1 MDIKLEKVGLRRL
14 KPSDAVYLLKWLT
27 NPVVLEFYEG
37 RDFQCSMEIVQEH
50 FYDSDP
56 GVERWSITYDNLPI
70 GYLQSYFVTE
80 EMQQEYHYNGNEKVV
95 YAIDQ
100 FIGEPELWGKGIGRT
115 FLRLIQNY
123 LVQEK
128 GAEVILLDP
137 HADNPRAI
145 RTYQA
150 VGFQPV
156 KFLPA
161 HELHEGIMRD
171 CWLMVWYADGRKLQS
186 LPEFMERYY

>member
-1 MDIKLEKVGLRRL
+1 MDMELNKIGLRRL
-14 KPSDAVYLLKWLT
+14 KPSDAAYLLKWLT
-27 NPVVLEFYEG
+27 NPTVLEFYEG

-56 GVERWSITYDNLPI
+56 WVERWAITYDSFPI
-70 GYLQSYFVTE
+70 GYLQSYHATE
-80 EMQQEYHYNGNEKVV
+80 EMQQEYHYDGNEQVV

-115 FLRLIQNY
+115 FLRLIQDY
-123 LVQEK
+123 LVREK

-145 RTYQA
+145 RAYQS

-161 HELHEGIMRD
+161 HELHEGVMRD
-171 CWLMVWYADGRKLQS
+171 CWLLAWYADRRKLPS
-186 LPEFMERYY
+186 LPEFVGRY